1 MEWFHSWLHFWYKLY
16 TTSRYTD
23 RVVPDMHILYGNG
36 HILYVGRSYFK
47 RRSVVLESRVS
58 TARSEDCAVVLIYG

>member
-1 MEWFHSWLHFWYKLY
+1 M
-16 TTSRYTD
+16 
-23 RVVPDMHILYGNG
+23 PDMHILYGNG

-58 TARSEDCAVVLIYG
+58 TEVRSEDCAVVLSIDLFTVIAYWLEY